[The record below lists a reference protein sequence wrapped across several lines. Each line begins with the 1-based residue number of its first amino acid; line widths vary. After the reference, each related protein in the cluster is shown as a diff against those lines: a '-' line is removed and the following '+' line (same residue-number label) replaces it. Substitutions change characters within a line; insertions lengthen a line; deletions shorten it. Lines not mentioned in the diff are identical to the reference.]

1 MYPYLFGME
10 NWRMY
15 DLIGVIG
22 GVMLLIFFICKRNN
36 YFEPLS
42 AEQRQARWHFW
53 LFLAV
58 QVVAYAFGGS
68 YLGGFVSRS
77 TEFFGYVTVSA
88 VGMVLTA
95 ATLGYRPLRWLD
107 RTVPLYLTLAATLKL
122 SCFCSGCC
130 YGLPW
135 ERGLWNM
142 RQHQAQFPIQ
152 LAEMAAYAVLLCLL
166 CRYRGGDG
174 QRFALFVTGYA
185 AVRFAVQ
192 FFRADVGVFTPFHW
206 MSAVFFAL
214 GATMWAVCALYQK
227 KCK

>member
-68 YLGGFVSRS
+68 CLGGFVSRS

-95 ATLGYRPLRWLD
+95 ATQGYRPLRWLD

-166 CRYRGGDG
+166 CRYRGRDG

-192 FFRADVGVFTPFHW
+192 FFRADVGVFSTFHW

-214 GATMWAVCALYQK
+214 GATMWAVCTLYQK